1 MEEQYDE
8 KEEYGV
14 VDGEVV
20 VARYMALSLTKK
32 ESSTDTI
39 GVNQMIRGAW

>member
-14 VDGEVV
+14 VYGSFIDEERKFH
-20 VARYMALSLTKK
+20 RYYWS
-32 ESSTDTI
+32 EPDD
-39 GVNQMIRGAW
+39 